1 MSTPTRRTQ
10 KRHFN
15 VHAPFKSPMKMT
27 NENSTFAHLNINN
40 QNIETKKQSD
50 VTKSQSNANYSIK
63 RTSRLQSEQQHLEKE
78 NVPFAEV
85 NSDISDNMDDEIE
98 KCIDKLLSK
107 RPNETCIDLEVELSR
122 WRGRLHAYNEAKDSC
137 IILFGLLAN
146 NRGCLVRELYSE
158 FGMELDD

>member
-1 MSTPTRRTQ
+1 MSTPTRRIQ
-10 KRHFN
+10 KRHLN
-15 VHAPFKSPMKMT
+15 VHAPFKSPLKKISESSIFTHPNM
-27 NENSTFAHLNINN
+27 NS
-40 QNIETKKQSD
+40 QNIETKEQLD
-50 VTKSQSNANYSIK
+50 VTKSQSTINDSIK
-63 RTSRLQSEQQHLEKE
+63 QTNRLQSEQQHLEKE

-85 NSDISDNMDDEIE
+85 NSDVNNNMDDEIE
-98 KCIDKLLSK
+98 KCIDKLLSN

-122 WRGRLHAYNEAKDSC
+122 WRSRLHAYNEAKDSC